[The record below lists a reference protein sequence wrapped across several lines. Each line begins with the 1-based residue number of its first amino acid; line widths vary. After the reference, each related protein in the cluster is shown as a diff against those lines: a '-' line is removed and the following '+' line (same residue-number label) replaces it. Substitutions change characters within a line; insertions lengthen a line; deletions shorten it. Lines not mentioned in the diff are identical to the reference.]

1 MNKKS
6 LLSILLISVLCV
18 VNVYSDVGVG
28 GEIGFEAGPY
38 YNNFFS
44 GTIRSDKTP
53 WTLSVNSSF
62 FDGNIGAT
70 ADNWFVY
77 KTVSDPVNYY
87 VFWGISAGLE
97 FDDFGLNTGAR
108 IGIGLDWFI
117 LDSKEL
123 ELYCQAAWNPYLG
136 IKHEDD
142 WDFVF
147 RPLCFPFSTGAR
159 WWFR

>member
-6 LLSILLISVLCV
+6 LLSILLLSVLCV

-62 FDGNIGAT
+62 FDGFIFNKFFEIRL
-70 ADNWFVY
+70 NFFF
-77 KTVSDPVNYY
+77 K
-87 VFWGISAGLE
+87 FKIIIS
-97 FDDFGLNTGAR
+97 
-108 IGIGLDWFI
+108 
-117 LDSKEL
+117 
-123 ELYCQAAWNPYLG
+123 
-136 IKHEDD
+136 
-142 WDFVF
+142 
-147 RPLCFPFSTGAR
+147 
-159 WWFR
+159 